1 MSLKKSRKEEEAWK
15 SDQVRKERKERLA
28 KMKSKDGYKKPIR
41 DSNRI
46 VRVVSILLVV
56 AIVLGFGVWFA
67 LQNGLRQ
74 KYTKAFTVRYDAEAT
89 DTETDQ
95 VEAQAT
101 DETETKTATG
111 NKIGDVTLAEANI
124 LLGLVSQQY
133 LQGGAFSQQG
143 QDALSQDSMFNPEG
157 TLRDDFLLSV
167 ENEAR
172 NSTYFYWKAKEEG
185 LTLDDADRESID
197 NVISQYEAI
206 ASQGQVTLNHYL
218 GVMFGPGVTESV
230 FRDFM
235 EKSNLGNKYVQQVF
249 STFTHDADEISAIYD
264 ENPDSYNEVNYRS
277 YLFTGNDEE
286 SPAVD
291 PTVPQAQPEVDLE
304 AAKTEADEFVDS
316 LSDEA
321 SFKIELD
328 KLGLGTQEGQDPD
341 ADLTLTKGGLK
352 NYMSPEMGEW
362 LFAEERQAEDVTVLE
377 EAGGYRVVMFLEKYK
392 PVQIGSYD
400 SRHILVLIDE
410 NDPEK
415 SDEKSKAKIEEILA
429 EYRSGEQTEE
439 AFAELAKEYS
449 EDQGS
454 AANGG
459 LTEKIAPGQFV
470 PEYEEYCM
478 DPERKPGDVEIV
490 KTTYGY
496 HLIYFIE
503 SQERWYASIEQELL
517 RADQQEF
524 LSEVNLHTNITQE
537 KGIKY
542 FGKP

>member
-1 MSLKKSRKEEEAWK
+1 MT
-15 SDQVRKERKERLA
+15 
-28 KMKSKDGYKKPIR
+28 
-41 DSNRI
+41 
-46 VRVVSILLVV
+46 VV
-56 AIVLGFGVWFA
+56 
-67 LQNGLRQ
+67 
-74 KYTKAFTVRYDAEAT
+74 
-89 DTETDQ
+89 
-95 VEAQAT
+95 
-101 DETETKTATG
+101 
-111 NKIGDVTLAEANI
+111 
-124 LLGLVSQQY
+124 
-133 LQGGAFSQQG
+133 
-143 QDALSQDSMFNPEG
+143 
-157 TLRDDFLLSV
+157 
-167 ENEAR
+167 
-172 NSTYFYWKAKEEG
+172 
-185 LTLDDADRESID
+185 
-197 NVISQYEAI
+197 
-206 ASQGQVTLNHYL
+206 
-218 GVMFGPGVTESV
+218 
-230 FRDFM
+230 
-235 EKSNLGNKYVQQVF
+235 
-249 STFTHDADEISAIYD
+249 
-264 ENPDSYNEVNYRS
+264 
-277 YLFTGNDEE
+277 
-286 SPAVD
+286 
-291 PTVPQAQPEVDLE
+291 
-304 AAKTEADEFVDS
+304 
-316 LSDEA
+316 
-321 SFKIELD
+321 ELD
-328 KLGLGTQEGQDPD
+328 
-341 ADLTLTKGGLK
+341 
-352 NYMSPEMGEW
+352 
-362 LFAEERQAEDVTVLE
+362 
-377 EAGGYRVVMFLEKYK
+377 GGYRVVMFLEKYK